1 MSRAGL
7 ERFLFRFD
15 KEPALQAA
23 LEADAADAFD
33 GYGLDEEERR
43 TLRERDLATLY
54 EWGVH
59 PLLIR
64 NFAGTLGLSYVQAY
78 RARGL
83 GTPLREPFSL
93 HRTETSTM
101 KDTDIRSRWVL
112 ANGVRTHY
120 SEAGHDGRTLVALHG
135 GGAGSSGASGM
146 GPVLPL
152 LGRDFRVVAPDSIGG
167 FGLTDTSVPTP
178 YGLISRAAH
187 TADFVDALCLDKF
200 SVLGN
205 SQGAWSGAYYAMLHP
220 DRVEKLI
227 IVSSLTIATSM
238 GIKQEPNE
246 AMRALMGYDG
256 SREGMKR
263 LLEAL
268 IIDKSRI
275 TDQLIDDRQRA
286 ATRPGALEAFRRMAQ
301 GIDFVRND
309 PVLKLQTQWQ
319 EALPALT
326 RRIPTLI
333 LWGTG
338 DTFAVPATGRALAE
352 MLPDARIEWVEGAG
366 HQVQT
371 DAPDRAAAI
380 IREFL
385 NG

>member
-1 MSRAGL
+1 MSRHAL
-7 ERFLFRFD
+7 EKFLFRFD

-23 LEADAADAFD
+23 LQAGTDAVFQ
-33 GYGLDEEERR
+33 GYELEEHERR
-43 TLRERDLATLY
+43 VLRERDLATLY

-64 NFAGTLGLSYVQAY
+64 NFAGTLGLNYVQAY

-83 GTPLREPFSL
+83 GPRPCFRKGDIDMKE
-93 HRTETSTM
+93 TE
-101 KDTDIRSRWVL
+101 IRSRWVL

-120 SEAGHDGRTLVALHG
+120 AETGNDGKTLVALHG

-146 GPVLPL
+146 GLVMPL

-167 FGLTDTSVPTP
+167 FGLTDPSAPTP

-187 TADFVDALCLDKF
+187 TADFVDAIGLEKF

-205 SQGAWSGAYYAMLHP
+205 SQGAWAGVYYAMLHP

-256 SREGMKR
+256 TREGMKR

-275 TDQLIDDRQRA
+275 TDQLIDERQRA
-286 ATRPGALEAFRRMAQ
+286 ATRLGAFEAFQRMAQ
-301 GIDFVRND
+301 GIEFVRND
-309 PVLKLQTQWQ
+309 PVLKLQTQWR

-333 LWGTG
+333 LWGKN
-338 DTFAVPATGRALAE
+338 DTFAVPASGQALAD
-352 MLPDARIEWVEGAG
+352 MLPDARIEWIEGAG

-371 DAPDRAAAI
+371 DAPDRCADI
-380 IREFL
+380 IRSFL
-385 NG
+385 ND